1 MASRRPIAKSLAIIL
16 AGMVFLARTP
26 AEAARPRRGP
36 SPEQIKKMKEEM
48 AYRQKEVL
56 RVQQEVAAKERELY
70 LSFDEN
76 GNGELEGAEKAK
88 YNKQLHAIKTGK
100 APNPLSAITP
110 PGQGPR
116 DTNAKKK

>member
-1 MASRRPIAKSLAIIL
+1 MTSRRQVAKSLAIIL

-36 SPEQIKKMKEEM
+36 SPEQIKKLKEEM

-56 RVQQEVAAKERELY
+56 RVQQEVAAKEREVY

-76 GNGELEGAEKAK
+76 GNGKLEGAEKAK
-88 YNKQLHAIKTGK
+88 YDRQLREIRTGK
-100 APNPLSAITP
+100 APNPLTTITP